1 MESMLFLSREERR
14 AYAAQLRPYVSA
26 SVVLFL
32 IGIAAGVV
40 IVRQMP
46 ELADRFIE
54 NLAAFV
60 KHFSGMPR
68 WRLAIAIFLNNSV
81 KTLIAILSGSLLGIV
96 PAVFLLANG
105 AALGVAFSVSIQT
118 RGVWSSLASVVP
130 HGVIELPAVFLGT
143 SIGLY
148 LGGHALK
155 KLRKGSETAMRGEIL
170 RALRFFCAVI
180 LPLLLLAALMEAF
193 VTAALVGTR

>member
-1 MESMLFLSREERR
+1 MLLLSREERR

-32 IGIAAGVV
+32 VGIAAGAV
-40 IVRQMP
+40 IVRQVP
-46 ELADRFIE
+46 ELADRFID

-68 WRLAIAIFLNNSV
+68 WQLTIAIFLNNSV
-81 KTLIAILSGSLLGIV
+81 KTLIAILSGALLGLV

-105 AALGVAFSVSIQT
+105 AALGVAFSLSVQT
-118 RGVWSSLASVVP
+118 RGLWHSLISLVP
-130 HGVIELPAVFLGT
+130 HGIVELPAVFLGT
-143 SIGLY
+143 GIGLY
-148 LGGHALK
+148 LGAHALK
-155 KLRKGSETAMRGEIL
+155 KLASRSEQSL
-170 RALRFFCAVI
+170 RAEIFRALKFFCAVI

-193 VTAALVGTR
+193 VTAALVGPR